1 MPALRPDLANKR
13 DSNHDGNIADRDEFG
28 RPARLRLVGSTSA
41 TKKDSD
47 RQKNPKDD
55 SLVLMPRQPT

>member
-28 RPARLRLVGSTSA
+28 RPATAPARGF
-41 TKKDSD
+41 
-47 RQKNPKDD
+47 NICN
-55 SLVLMPRQPT
+55 